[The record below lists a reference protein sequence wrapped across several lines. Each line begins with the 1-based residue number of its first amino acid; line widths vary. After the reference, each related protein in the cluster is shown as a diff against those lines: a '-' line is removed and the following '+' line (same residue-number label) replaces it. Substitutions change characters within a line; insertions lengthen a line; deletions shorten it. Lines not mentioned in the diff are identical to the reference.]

1 MTHKV
6 GYVGLDPGGTI
17 TQRFFYASLLSFVKH
32 SCFHCNYLF
41 CKRTVR
47 QQIILIIKLLI
58 RNCHVLVVLY

>member
-6 GYVGLDPGGTI
+6 GYGGRDPGGTI

-32 SCFHCNYLF
+32 SCFYCNDLF

-47 QQIILIIKLLI
+47 QQK
-58 RNCHVLVVLY
+58 NNNY